1 MIDLRTKFQFITAD
15 TGPVYTDRDLPSWSK
30 IVFTERHYEIMI
42 HNYHISSNSVL
53 KSPTSEKVFYLFV
66 FFIIFIIRFV
76 FSFIKF

>member
-1 MIDLRTKFQFITAD
+1 MKFQFITAD
-15 TGPVYTDRDLPSWSK
+15 TGPVYTDGDISSWSK

-66 FFIIFIIRFV
+66 FFIISIIRFV